1 MARLHPIFRSC
12 VGSMGV
18 HHIRSTWQNFNNK
31 ERRVGAACDSSTI
44 TLYAVDSQLCKT
56 ERKEQSA
63 TERLHCHT
71 QNSARLALLAC
82 WNRHL
87 RLPHRNGI
95 QKSHS
100 HLLFVR
106 TLSFSY
112 VTRVNLSAS
121 CLTTL
126 SSTEAGVT
134 ALNSQDSVS
143 ERFVLFPLSSS
154 KILNKSHLNL
164 WSQRERE
171 RESQKGQYKSRSK
184 EKTSGGKARGLYI
197 WGGKRAS
204 C

>member
-1 MARLHPIFRSC
+1 MARLHPIFRSR
-12 VGSMGV
+12 VGNMGV

-31 ERRVGAACDSSTI
+31 ERRFGAACDSTTI
-44 TLYAVDSQLCKT
+44 TRCAVDSQLCKT

-126 SSTEAGVT
+126 SSTEAGLT

-164 WSQRERE
+164 WSRRE
-171 RESQKGQYKSRSK
+171 RESERRSK
-184 EKTSGGKARGLYI
+184 EKTSGGKRQALYI